1 MCFQYGDCLLKG
13 DVYESVCPGFN
24 GPVPPAGGQRSNR
37 EIRMGAVT
45 DDAGHSVKTA

>member
-1 MCFQYGDCLLKG
+1 MVTACGKELFMSLFVLVLMDLYRLLEG
-13 DVYESVCPGFN
+13 R
-24 GPVPPAGGQRSNR
+24 RSNR